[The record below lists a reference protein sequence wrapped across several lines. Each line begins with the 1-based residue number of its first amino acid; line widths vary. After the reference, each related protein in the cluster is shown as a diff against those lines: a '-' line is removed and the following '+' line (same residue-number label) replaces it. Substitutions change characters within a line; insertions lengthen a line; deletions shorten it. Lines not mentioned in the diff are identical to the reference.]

1 MVKSVFSEAHGAL
14 IEVLIEA
21 RKASGLTQV
30 DVAER
35 LKKPQSFMSNIER
48 GERRVDVLEFVA
60 IARVVGADPARLFTD
75 VMRRLPDE
83 ISI

>member
-1 MVKSVFSEAHGAL
+1 MVKSVFSEAHGVF

-35 LKKPQSFMSNIER
+35 LRKPQSFVSNIER

-60 IARVVGADPARLFTD
+60 MAGAVGADPAKLFAE
-75 VMRRLPDE
+75 VMRRLPGQ